1 MTCAWILRLLSPASM
16 FYSYSVVY
24 SLSFSLMGISMG
36 LDSEGEGLRQEG
48 FPRTAAPDGLAVSR
62 DGSAALLGLLTRS
75 FEKRVRSR
83 VPFRMRGRKPE
94 EFVR

>member
-62 DGSAALLGLLTRS
+62 DGSAALLGLLTRKNGFALGS
-75 FEKRVRSR
+75 LSEC
-83 VPFRMRGRKPE
+83 E
-94 EFVR
+94 EGSPRNS